1 MLELLLNTK
10 GIKSAIDGM
19 KCDVKYNIEKNS
31 IYSLTFKVYTTET
44 GYRNI
49 FPKLTNVKLYDTTDP
64 EVIVF
69 EGLLSSKK
77 DRMESN
83 GTTYAE
89 CKAYH
94 IIDNLHS
101 TSVVGFR
108 MWSGN
113 YSSQYG
119 LFATYAIDKLIAYH
133 NNSTSDDQKIGLK
146 WDNRLSTFDGTSV
159 DYISAGTVFEAVLAN
174 INRNDWD
181 FKPVYENAQWKI
193 AISSDFGS
201 ISNQHVIVGVN
212 MRDVSRAVDA
222 KDLVTRIIPVGSEG
236 YIPMA
241 RLNPSMDELAL
252 VQGIGDQAWVKTGAL
267 NLYGYS
273 KSDPPYRDVAHPEQI
288 YIANPTLESKY
299 PPIERVVEYSD
310 ISCEIADDYL
320 GDDGSVYND
329 AQRDLYERCKQDVVA
344 LTDMVEEY
352 ETTAFDLSKMGYDA
366 DKFELYDICHIVN
379 NELEINTWMQIVA
392 IEINYSN
399 PAETKLTF
407 GKIGRSLAKQIAR
420 GGKTTAQKIAD
431 NSHRTNETL
440 NKRTDGLNF
449 RHLSSTEYESI
460 TNKNDNTLYTVDDAG
475 ETTASLY
482 IGDKQI
488 SGGGSGTTVENAA
501 VLLGSE
507 FHDYLINETLMLSIQ
522 PPTAIYYGA
531 NMDDPDDHARSFVVV
546 QGHYCTRSWSGSR
559 ASMVVY
565 DSQTG
570 KFTIGGADGLF
581 EAIIAN
587 RDKFGSIY
595 GDDNGG
601 GFFRFSGNSDTY
613 PKIYRTAYYEFTSA
627 SMETKV
633 VSGVNETATSYH
645 ANIYTPTYNTEARTG
660 NWWEV
665 GVKIVVS
672 SKNIGSGA
680 QKNPKSVDNT
690 SKFYGSIVDM
700 FMVPNITAYTNSL
713 SENRPFGYV
722 TVDGFYIFAQDEN
735 LEWGVDY
742 WPGEGSSFWLNNVPL
757 ASRAEQYFL
766 LGVSKKTEPQ
776 TT

>member
-133 NNSTSDDQKIGLK
+133 NNSTSDDQKIGIK

-181 FKPVYENAQWKI
+181 FKPIYENAQWKI

-222 KDLVTRIIPVGSEG
+222 KDLVTRIIPVGAEG

-252 VQGIGDQAWVKTGAL
+252 VQGIGDQAWVKTGAV

-288 YIANPTLESKY
+288 YIANPKLESKY

-320 GDDGSVYND
+320 GDDGSIYND

-399 PAETKLTF
+399 PAETTLTF

-488 SGGGSGTTVENAA
+488 SGGGSTTTVGNAA
-501 VLLGSE
+501 VMSTDFSDFNVTE
-507 FHDYLINETLMLSIQ
+507 QLMLDIT
-522 PPTAIYYGA
+522 PNTTLYYGA
-531 NMDDPDDHARSFVVV
+531 SPSFMVI
-546 QGHYCTRSWSGSR
+546 QGHYCLLCSTSNIVQYSNGVW
-559 ASMVVY
+559 
-565 DSQTG
+565 
-570 KFTIGGADGLF
+570 TIGQTAGLYGR
-581 EAIIAN
+581 IIAN
-587 RDKFGSIY
+587 KAKFGSQI
-595 GDDNGG
+595 GSASGG
-601 GFFRFSGNSDTY
+601 GWLSGYNTNVVYPSRCIYETLEIYQISTTTAGRTY
-613 PKIYRTAYYEFTSA
+613 TAYLRLYW
-627 SMETKV
+627 
-633 VSGVNETATSYH
+633 
-645 ANIYTPTYNTEARTG
+645 ANTNAPSG
-660 NWWEV
+660 NWWESTMSWGSFTKQQYSISLKAANNTNYMTTLNDV
-665 GVKIVVS
+665 FIVPVLS
-672 SKNIGSGA
+672 
-680 QKNPKSVDNT
+680 Q
-690 SKFYGSIVDM
+690 
-700 FMVPNITAYTNSL
+700 YTNDATVGTLKTPYGYANIAGYLIFSSEDGTHYGVVWYPL
-713 SENRPFGYV
+713 SSGDTAIARAPCVSE
-722 TVDGFYIFAQDEN
+722 
-735 LEWGVDY
+735 
-742 WPGEGSSFWLNNVPL
+742 
-757 ASRAEQYFL
+757 AEQCFA
-766 LGVSKKTEPQ
+766 LGISKRTEPV
-776 TT
+776 TGGGT